1 MEEVVLIKKD
11 QQQTQKKTW
20 YPRLLENMLNG
31 TGGWCMTYKIF
42 ASNHYFLVR
51 KMASFFIISPGICL
65 TIKFFEGVGNAVRT
79 ELQYVTVPS
88 N

>member
-1 MEEVVLIKKD
+1 
-11 QQQTQKKTW
+11 
-20 YPRLLENMLNG
+20 
-31 TGGWCMTYKIF
+31 MTYKIF